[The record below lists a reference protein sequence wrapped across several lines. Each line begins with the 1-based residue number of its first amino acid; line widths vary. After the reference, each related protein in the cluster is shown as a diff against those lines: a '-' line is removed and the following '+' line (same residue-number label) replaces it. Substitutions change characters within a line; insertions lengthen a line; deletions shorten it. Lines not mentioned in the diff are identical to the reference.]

1 MEYGLIQTVA
11 QPIEAYEE
19 LHAQI
24 LAGSGGS
31 SPGLLVHFARS
42 TDQGFQVVEV
52 WESKEHSDRFFER
65 VIKPI
70 LERFPSDRPLPQP
83 VVEEFEVHGLQ
94 TSVGPAASSAQTEG

>member
-31 SPGLLVHFARS
+31 APGLLVHFARS

-52 WESKEHSDRFFER
+52 WESKEHSGRFFER

-70 LERFPSDRPLPQP
+70 LERFPPDQPLPEP

-94 TSVGPAASSAQTEG
+94 IPVGSAAPSAQTEG